1 VYWFVKEGDTI
12 MTRVVVTGMGAVT
25 PLGNTV
31 DHYLEGIFNQVVG
44 LAPITKFDARDT
56 GITVAGEVKGF
67 DAAERVGKREARK
80 MDLFSQY
87 AVHAAGEALENAGL
101 ADGVN
106 KPERFGVIMGNGIG
120 GLTTIEEQVIKMH
133 DKGPQRVSPMFVP
146 NAIPN
151 MLSGNVSMRY
161 GAKGINYTLSTACA
175 SATNAIGEAFW
186 RIQSGKY
193 DVMLTGGSEATINEM
208 GISGFAALTALSTEP
223 NPAEASKP
231 FDVNRHGF
239 VMGEGAGV
247 LVLESYEHAM
257 ARGANVIAE
266 VVGYGANSD
275 AYHLTSPTPDGS
287 GPAGAVKLALADAG
301 LRAEDVDY
309 VNAHGTATG
318 ANDAAEAK
326 AMSLVFG
333 DKGVLVS
340 STKGMTGHLLGAA
353 GAIEAIAAIG
363 AIQREELPVN
373 VGVTTQDPET
383 VMVSLVNDENKHV
396 APKVVVSA
404 NYGFGGHNAAIIFK
418 KWEA

>member
-1 VYWFVKEGDTI
+1 
-12 MTRVVVTGMGAVT
+12 MTRVVVTGLGAVT
-25 PLGNTV
+25 PVGNTAN
-31 DHYLEGIFNQVVG
+31 DFLDGIFNSQVG
-44 LAPITKFDARDT
+44 IAPITKFDATET
-56 GITVAGEVKGF
+56 GVTVAGEVKGF
-67 DAAERVGKREARK
+67 DPAERVGKREARK

-101 ADGVN
+101 ADGVDN
-106 KPERFGVIMGNGIG
+106 PDRFGVIMGNGIG

-151 MLSGNVSMRY
+151 MVSGNVSMRY

-175 SATNAIGEAFW
+175 SATNTIGEAFW

-193 DVMLTGGSEATINEM
+193 DVMVTGGSEATVNEM

-223 NPAEASKP
+223 NPLEASKP

-239 VMGEGAGV
+239 VMGEGSGI
-247 LVLESYEHAM
+247 LVLESLEHAQS
-257 ARGANVIAE
+257 RGAKIIAE

-287 GPAGAVKLALADAG
+287 GPAGSVKLALQDAG
-301 LRAEDVDY
+301 IEASDIDY

-318 ANDAAEAK
+318 ANDAAESK
-326 AMSLVFG
+326 AMELVFG
-333 DKGVLVS
+333 KNGVLVS

-363 AIQREELPVN
+363 ALVREQLPVN
-373 VGVTTQDPET
+373 VGVTEQDPET
-383 VMVSLVNDENKHV
+383 AGVTLVNDDNKFV
-396 APKVVVSA
+396 APNYVLSA

-418 KWEA
+418 KWSEN

>member
-1 VYWFVKEGDTI
+1 
-12 MTRVVVTGMGAVT
+12 MTRVVVTGLGAVT
-25 PLGNTV
+25 PVGNTAN
-31 DHYLEGIFNQVVG
+31 DFLDGIFNSQVG
-44 LAPITKFDARDT
+44 IAPITKFDATET
-56 GITVAGEVKGF
+56 GVTVAGEVKGF
-67 DAAERVGKREARK
+67 DPAERVGKREARK

-101 ADGVN
+101 ADGVDN
-106 KPERFGVIMGNGIG
+106 PDRFGVIMGNGIG

-151 MLSGNVSMRY
+151 MVSGNVSMRY
-161 GAKGINYTLSTACA
+161 GAKGINNTLSTACA

-193 DVMLTGGSEATINEM
+193 DVMVTGGSEATVNEM

-223 NPAEASKP
+223 NPLEASKP

-239 VMGEGAGV
+239 VMGEGSGI
-247 LVLESYEHAM
+247 LVLESLEHAQ
-257 ARGANVIAE
+257 ARGAKIIAE

-275 AYHLTSPTPDGS
+275 AYHLTSPKPDGS
-287 GPAGAVKLALADAG
+287 GPAGSVKLALQDAG
-301 LRAEDVDY
+301 IEASDIDY

-318 ANDAAEAK
+318 ANDAAESK
-326 AMSLVFG
+326 AMELVFG
-333 DKGVLVS
+333 KNGVLVS

-363 AIQREELPVN
+363 ALVREQLPVN
-373 VGVTTQDPET
+373 VGVTEQDPET
-383 VMVSLVNDENKHV
+383 AGVTLVNDDNKFV
-396 APKVVVSA
+396 APNYVLSA

-418 KWEA
+418 KWSEN

>member
-1 VYWFVKEGDTI
+1 
-12 MTRVVVTGMGAVT
+12 MGAVT
-25 PLGNTV
+25 PVGNTAN
-31 DHYLEGIFNQVVG
+31 DFLDGIFNSQVG
-44 LAPITKFDARDT
+44 IAPITKFDATET
-56 GITVAGEVKGF
+56 GVTVAGEVKNF
-67 DAAERVGKREARK
+67 DPAARVGKRESRK

-87 AVHAAGEALENAGL
+87 AVHATGEALENAGL
-101 ADGVN
+101 ADGVDN
-106 KPERFGVIMGNGIG
+106 PDRFGVIMGNGIG

-151 MLSGNVSMRY
+151 MVSGNVSMRY

-193 DVMLTGGSEATINEM
+193 DVMVTGGSEATVNEM

-223 NPAEASKP
+223 NPLEASKP

-239 VMGEGAGV
+239 VMGEGSGI
-247 LVLESYEHAM
+247 LVLESLEHAQ
-257 ARGANVIAE
+257 ARGAEIIAE

-287 GPAGAVKLALADAG
+287 GPAGSVKLALQDAG
-301 LRAEDVDY
+301 IQASDIDY

-318 ANDAAEAK
+318 ANDAAESK
-326 AMSLVFG
+326 AMELVFG
-333 DKGVLVS
+333 KNGVLVS

-363 AIQREELPVN
+363 ALVREQLPVN
-373 VGVTTQDPET
+373 VGVTEQDPET
-383 VMVSLVNDENKHV
+383 AGVTLVNDDNKFV
-396 APKVVVSA
+396 APNYVLSA
-404 NYGFGGHNAAIIFK
+404 NYGFGGHNAAVIFK
-418 KWEA
+418 KWSEN

>member
-1 VYWFVKEGDTI
+1 
-12 MTRVVVTGMGAVT
+12 MTRVVVTGLGAVT
-25 PLGNTV
+25 PVGNTAN
-31 DHYLEGIFNQVVG
+31 DFLDGIFNSQVG
-44 LAPITKFDARDT
+44 IAPITKFDATET
-56 GITVAGEVKGF
+56 GVTVAGEVKGF
-67 DAAERVGKREARK
+67 DPAERVGKREARK

-101 ADGVN
+101 ADGVDN
-106 KPERFGVIMGNGIG
+106 PDRFGVIMGNGIG

-151 MLSGNVSMRY
+151 MVSGNVSMRY

-193 DVMLTGGSEATINEM
+193 DVMVTGGSEATVNEM

-223 NPAEASKP
+223 NPLEASKP

-239 VMGEGAGV
+239 VMGEGSGI
-247 LVLESYEHAM
+247 LVLESLEHAQ
-257 ARGANVIAE
+257 ARGAEIIAE

-287 GPAGAVKLALADAG
+287 GPAGSVKLALQDAG
-301 LRAEDVDY
+301 IEASDIDY

-318 ANDAAEAK
+318 ANDAAESK
-326 AMSLVFG
+326 AMELVFG
-333 DKGVLVS
+333 KNGVLVS

-363 AIQREELPVN
+363 ALVREQLPVN
-373 VGVTTQDPET
+373 VGVTEQDPET
-383 VMVSLVNDENKHV
+383 ADVTLVNDDNKFV
-396 APKVVVSA
+396 APNYVLSA

-418 KWEA
+418 KWSEN

>member
-1 VYWFVKEGDTI
+1 
-12 MTRVVVTGMGAVT
+12 MTRVVVTGLGAVT
-25 PLGNTV
+25 PVGNTAN
-31 DHYLEGIFNQVVG
+31 DFLDGIFNSQVG
-44 LAPITKFDARDT
+44 IAPITKFDATET
-56 GITVAGEVKGF
+56 GVTVAGEVKGF
-67 DAAERVGKREARK
+67 DPAERVGKREARK

-101 ADGVN
+101 ADGVDN
-106 KPERFGVIMGNGIG
+106 PDRFGVIMGNGIG

-151 MLSGNVSMRY
+151 MVSGNVSMRY

-193 DVMLTGGSEATINEM
+193 DVMVTGGSEATVNEM

-223 NPAEASKP
+223 NPLEASKP

-239 VMGEGAGV
+239 VMGEGSGI
-247 LVLESYEHAM
+247 LVLESLEHAQ
-257 ARGANVIAE
+257 ARGAEIIAE

-287 GPAGAVKLALADAG
+287 GPAGSVKLALQDAG
-301 LRAEDVDY
+301 IEASDIDY

-318 ANDAAEAK
+318 ANDAAESK
-326 AMSLVFG
+326 AMELVFG
-333 DKGVLVS
+333 KNGVLVS

-363 AIQREELPVN
+363 ALVREQLPVN
-373 VGVTTQDPET
+373 VGVTEQDPET
-383 VMVSLVNDENKHV
+383 AGVTLVNDDNKFV
-396 APKVVVSA
+396 DPNYVLSA

-418 KWEA
+418 KWSEN

>member
-1 VYWFVKEGDTI
+1 
-12 MTRVVVTGMGAVT
+12 MTRVVVTGLGAVT
-25 PLGNTV
+25 PVGNTAN
-31 DHYLEGIFNQVVG
+31 DFLDGIFNSQVG
-44 LAPITKFDARDT
+44 IAPITKFDATET
-56 GITVAGEVKGF
+56 GVTVAGEVKNF
-67 DAAERVGKREARK
+67 DPAARVGKRESRK

-87 AVHAAGEALENAGL
+87 AVHATGEALENAGL
-101 ADGVN
+101 ADGVDN
-106 KPERFGVIMGNGIG
+106 PDRFGVIMGNGIG

-151 MLSGNVSMRY
+151 MVSGNVSMRY

-193 DVMLTGGSEATINEM
+193 DVMVTGGSEATVNEM

-223 NPAEASKP
+223 NPLEASKP

-239 VMGEGAGV
+239 VMGEGSGI
-247 LVLESYEHAM
+247 LVLESLEHAQ
-257 ARGANVIAE
+257 ARGAEIIAE

-287 GPAGAVKLALADAG
+287 GPAGSVKLALQDAG
-301 LRAEDVDY
+301 IEASDIDY

-318 ANDAAEAK
+318 ANDAAESK
-326 AMSLVFG
+326 AMELVFG
-333 DKGVLVS
+333 KNGVLVS

-363 AIQREELPVN
+363 ALVREQLPVN
-373 VGVTTQDPET
+373 VGVTEQDPET
-383 VMVSLVNDENKHV
+383 AGVTLVNDDNKFV
-396 APKVVVSA
+396 APNYVLSA

-418 KWEA
+418 KWSEN

>member
-1 VYWFVKEGDTI
+1 
-12 MTRVVVTGMGAVT
+12 MTRVVVTGLGAVT
-25 PLGNTV
+25 PVGNTAN
-31 DHYLEGIFNQVVG
+31 DFLDGIFNSQVG
-44 LAPITKFDARDT
+44 IAPITKFDATET
-56 GITVAGEVKGF
+56 GVTVAGEVKGF
-67 DAAERVGKREARK
+67 DPAERVGKREARK

-101 ADGVN
+101 ADGVDN
-106 KPERFGVIMGNGIG
+106 PDRFGVIMGNGIG

-151 MLSGNVSMRY
+151 MVSGNVSMRY

-193 DVMLTGGSEATINEM
+193 DVMVTGGSEATVNEM

-223 NPAEASKP
+223 NPLEASKP

-239 VMGEGAGV
+239 VMGEGSGI
-247 LVLESYEHAM
+247 LVLESLEHAQ
-257 ARGANVIAE
+257 ARGAEIIAE

-287 GPAGAVKLALADAG
+287 GPAGSVKLALQDAG
-301 LRAEDVDY
+301 IEASDIDY

-318 ANDAAEAK
+318 ANDAAESK
-326 AMSLVFG
+326 AMELVFG
-333 DKGVLVS
+333 KNGVLVS

-363 AIQREELPVN
+363 ALVREQLPVN
-373 VGVTTQDPET
+373 FGVTEQDPET
-383 VMVSLVNDENKHV
+383 AGVTLVNDDNKFV
-396 APKVVVSA
+396 APNYVLSA

-418 KWEA
+418 KWSEN